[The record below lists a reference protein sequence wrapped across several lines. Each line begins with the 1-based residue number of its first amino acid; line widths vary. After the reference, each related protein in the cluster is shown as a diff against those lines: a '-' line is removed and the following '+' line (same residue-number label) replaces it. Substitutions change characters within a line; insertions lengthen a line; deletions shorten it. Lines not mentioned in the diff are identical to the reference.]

1 MGIVSGGS
9 SKFSRRPSG
18 MEALVLVKGTGKTEE
33 IAAMMLDVMWQNGK
47 EETFTK
53 ISYILCARY

>member
-1 MGIVSGGS
+1 
-9 SKFSRRPSG
+9 